1 MTPKQRMLKAITHQ
15 SVDRI
20 PTQINYTD
28 AMGELMAD
36 HFGVDA
42 ACLPDYLGNHLLRVE
57 IQHPLTLSL
66 DKSIR
71 FDWWGAGFS
80 ASEEGYFTLVNPLA
94 VNRDLDRYAWPDP
107 HRADLLDSAKNII
120 AKDNGIHFIVPNF
133 GFALF
138 ERAWALR
145 GLNQLL
151 MDMVSDPQFVAELL
165 DRITEIQA
173 TLIRRFIDIGVDGA
187 YFGDDYG
194 AQKGLLFS
202 PAMWR
207 EFIKPR
213 LASLFEPF
221 KKRAL
226 PIIMHSDG
234 AIQAILPDL
243 EEIGLS
249 VYNPVQ
255 PEVMDHNWLAETFA
269 GRLSFYGGIS
279 TQSVLPT
286 GSPEAVRSAVEKCA
300 ATLAPQ
306 GTSLVIGPSHRMM
319 TDITM
324 ENVTAMLEAFAQLEQ
339 KP

>member
-15 SVDRI
+15 PVDRI

-28 AMGELMAD
+28 AMGKLMAD

-42 ACLPDYLGNHLLRVE
+42 AYLPDYLGNHLLRVE
-57 IQHPLTLSL
+57 IQHPLRLSP

-71 FDWWGAGFS
+71 FDWWGTGFS
-80 ASEEGYFTLVNPLA
+80 ATEEGYFTLVNPLA
-94 VNRDLDRYAWPDP
+94 DNKDLDRYAWPDP
-107 HRADLLDSAKNII
+107 HRAGLLETAKKII
-120 AKDNGIHFIVPNF
+120 AKDKGTHFIVPNF

-151 MDMVSDPQFVAELL
+151 MDMVSDPQFVRELL

-173 TLIRRFIDIGVDGA
+173 TLIGRFIDIGVDGA

-213 LASLFEPF
+213 LSSLFEPF

-243 EEIGLS
+243 EEIGLA

-255 PEVMDHNWLAETFA
+255 PEVMDHNWLMEVFA

-286 GSPEAVRSAVEKCA
+286 GSPEAVRWAVTKCA

-306 GTSLVIGPSHRMM
+306 GTGLVIGPSHRMM
-319 TDITM
+319 TDIPM
-324 ENVTAMLEAFAQLEQ
+324 ENVTAMLEAFARLARKQ
-339 KP
+339 